1 MFTIKRWLLLWSL
14 CKWSNLV
21 ETVRSHSCWMEASKM
36 QLNQIKSTLFTK
48 HLSYKHGAQSA
59 SQSKIKTTQT
69 ERKYRQDQTA
79 VSGNVGVRS
88 KSYIDEASQT
98 ITTERQQSDKSD
110 TVSRKI
116 QKTKKLYVIKL
127 MSNLQQGTNNSEF
140 PLSQLSSQ
148 QRRGV
153 RESGEIAVTQWGNEL
168 KQTGLQAY
176 AAYSTLAGKTA
187 QMRNL
192 HHSDLL
198 RLLLLLFLIVWRRT
212 SVTDA

>member
-21 ETVRSHSCWMEASKM
+21 ETVRSDSCWMEASKM
-36 QLNQIKSTLFTK
+36 QLIQIKSTLFTK

-79 VSGNVGVRS
+79 VNGNVGVRS

-148 QRRGV
+148 QRKGCEGV
-153 RESGEIAVTQWGNEL
+153 WGDCSYSMGKWVE
-168 KQTGLQAY
+168 TDGFTSICCLQH
-176 AAYSTLAGKTA
+176 LG
-187 QMRNL
+187 R
-192 HHSDLL
+192 
-198 RLLLLLFLIVWRRT
+198 
-212 SVTDA
+212 

>member
-1 MFTIKRWLLLWSL
+1 MVKFSW
-14 CKWSNLV
+14 N
-21 ETVRSHSCWMEASKM
+21 SCWMEASKM
-36 QLNQIKSTLFTK
+36 QLIQIKSTLFTK

-59 SQSKIKTTQT
+59 SQSKIKTQAD
-69 ERKYRQDQTA
+69 RKYRHDQTA
-79 VSGNVGVRS
+79 VNGNVGVRS
-88 KSYIDEASQT
+88 KSYNDEASQT

-116 QKTKKLYVIKL
+116 KKTKKLYVIKL

>member
-21 ETVRSHSCWMEASKM
+21 ETVRSDSCWMEASKM
-36 QLNQIKSTLFTK
+36 QLIQIKSTLFTK

-59 SQSKIKTTQT
+59 SQSKIKTQAD
-69 ERKYRQDQTA
+69 RKYRHDQTA
-79 VSGNVGVRS
+79 VNGNVGVRS

-116 QKTKKLYVIKL
+116 QKTKKLYVTKL

-148 QRRGV
+148 QRKGCEGV
-153 RESGEIAVTQWGNEL
+153 WGDCSYSMGKWVE
-168 KQTGLQAY
+168 TDGFTSICCLQH
-176 AAYSTLAGKTA
+176 LG
-187 QMRNL
+187 R
-192 HHSDLL
+192 
-198 RLLLLLFLIVWRRT
+198 
-212 SVTDA
+212 